1 MLTINETDPL
11 FYVHHASLDRMWWR
25 WQWENPEVRLT
36 EYSGKHMFNS
46 TPGEANLKD
55 VLLYGGFTED
65 VLVERAM
72 STESGELC
80 YRYQ

>member
-1 MLTINETDPL
+1 
-11 FYVHHASLDRMWWR
+11 
-25 WQWENPEVRLT
+25 
-36 EYSGKHMFNS
+36 MFNS
-46 TPGEANLKD
+46 TPGEASLKD

>member
-1 MLTINETDPL
+1 
-11 FYVHHASLDRMWWR
+11 MWWR
-25 WQWENPEVRLT
+25 WQWENPEVRLR

-46 TPGEANLKD
+46 TPGEASVKD

-72 STESGELC
+72 STENGELC